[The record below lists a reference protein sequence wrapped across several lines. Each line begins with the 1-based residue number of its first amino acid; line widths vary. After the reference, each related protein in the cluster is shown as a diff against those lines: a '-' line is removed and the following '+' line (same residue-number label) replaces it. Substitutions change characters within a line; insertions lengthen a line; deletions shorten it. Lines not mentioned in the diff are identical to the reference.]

1 MKLFAYFALMLVLP
15 TAVIIS
21 RNGTVIEV
29 LPMLLSTA
37 GLAALLFSLVSLLK
51 KVNLSLAAL
60 TGILL
65 LLSALLTRFI
75 LGFLYDFSGRGFS
88 SDVFS
93 QLSLSALKIAALE
106 YDNQLMVMTL
116 LFTIISYFVVRL
128 LKRQPE
134 IHSGILLALLP
145 LSALLI
151 QLGAAA
157 SPEMLMAQAYQHYSL
172 GSSAD
177 QSLTRAAIREQST
190 QLLAPLRPST
200 PLPIERPD
208 LRASL
213 PKKPLNLLL
222 IYLESFNETFSNSEQ
237 YPGLTP
243 RIDAFKKRFYSFDH
257 IHSSSYVTIEGIANS
272 QCGTLMNMEYANSSL
287 VTRKGRLT
295 DLPCLGDILGKA
307 GYQQIYMGGAEL
319 VFAGKGAFLR
329 DHGYGDVKGWRYW
342 DDQGYKRFGDWGL
355 SDTTLF
361 NTALDTI
368 LEKRKQQQPFNL
380 TMLTLGTHVPGFV
393 YPECPAYPADKD
405 TVFLNAI
412 YCTDYLLGEFIDKLD
427 ANGVLED
434 TVVMMQGDHGVFIR
448 PDILKLFGD
457 KAADTR
463 LLTMLS
469 IPKSAQ
475 PAAEQLGLTR
485 EGSNVDTAASLLDLL
500 NIDYNTEFMF
510 GQSHFDPNF
519 KPLYYVTRRQDY
531 QNGVRYDN
539 DRYRCREEARD
550 GPLVLPLD
558 HCDKNRVMQAISSL
572 NLTYAAEEDS
582 QNRICELAVDTRID
596 EKSGQVQVKWGN
608 QNLSGQF
615 YRRGSKRNK
624 HHIDGIYGVL
634 LSENNVVRQALFF
647 EPDRE
652 EDMRDIA
659 EIFKAATAGDRM
671 LFMRHANMPDIQPNV
686 ARLWPNFLR
695 EASIV
700 YGEFDGKQFVPEFS
714 SDDPELVSHFTP
726 ASCATK

>member
-1 MKLFAYFALMLVLP
+1 MKLFVYFAVMLVLP

-21 RNGTVIEV
+21 RNGSVIEI

-51 KVNLSLAAL
+51 KINVPLAAL

-93 QLSLSALKIAALE
+93 QLSLSGLKIAALE
-106 YDNQLMVMTL
+106 YDSQLGVMAL
-116 LFTIISYFVVRL
+116 LFLIISYFVVRL
-128 LKRQPE
+128 LARQRE
-134 IHSGILLALLP
+134 MHSGMLLALLP
-145 LSALLI
+145 VSAMLI

-157 SPEMLMAQAYQHYSL
+157 SPEMLMAQAYQNYTR

-177 QSLTRAAIREQST
+177 QSLTRATVREQT
-190 QLLAPLRPST
+190 TRLLAPLRPSAT
-200 PLPIERPD
+200 LPVEKPD
-208 LRASL
+208 IRATL
-213 PKKPLNLLL
+213 PEKPLNLIL

-243 RIDAFKKRFYSFDH
+243 RIDALKKRFYSFDQ

-295 DLPCLGDILGKA
+295 DLPCLADILHVA
-307 GYQQIYMGGAEL
+307 GYQQVYMGGAEL
-319 VFAGKGAFLR
+319 AFAGKGAYFL
-329 DHGYGDVKGWRYW
+329 DHGYDDIKGWRYW
-342 DDQGYKRFGDWGL
+342 DDQGYQRFGDWGL

-361 NTALDTI
+361 NTAFETI
-368 LEKRKQQQPFNL
+368 LEKRKQQKPFNI
-380 TMLTLGTHVPGFV
+380 TMLTLGTHVPGFI
-393 YPECPAYPADKD
+393 YPECPSYPADKD
-405 TVFLNAI
+405 TVFINAI
-412 YCTDYLLGEFIDKLD
+412 YCTDYLLGEFIDKLEK
-427 ANGVLED
+427 NGVLED
-434 TVVMMQGDHGVFIR
+434 TVVMIQGDHGVFIR
-448 PDILKLFGD
+448 PDILALFGD

-463 LLTMLS
+463 LLTLLS
-469 IPKSAQ
+469 VPESAQ
-475 PAAEQLGLTR
+475 PAAEQLGLNR
-485 EGSNVDTAASLLDLL
+485 EGSNLNTAASLLDVL
-500 NIDYNTEFMF
+500 NINYNSNFLF
-510 GQSHFDPNF
+510 GQSHFDPKF

-539 DRYRCREEARD
+539 DRYRCREEARE

-558 HCDKNRVMQAISSL
+558 HCDKDRVMQAISSL
-572 NLTYAAEEDS
+572 NLSYAYEDAS
-582 QNRICELAVDTRID
+582 QNRVCELAIDTRID
-596 EKSGQVQVKWGN
+596 EKSGQLQIKWGN
-608 QNLSGQF
+608 QNLSEQF

-624 HHIDGIYGVL
+624 HHQEGIYGVL
-634 LSENNVVRQALFF
+634 LSENNMVRQALFF

-659 EIFKAATAGDRM
+659 ELFQSAKVGDRM
-671 LFMRHANMPDIQPNV
+671 MFVRRADMSDILPNI

-695 EASIV
+695 EATIV
-700 YGEFDGKQFVPEFS
+700 YGAFDGKQLVLEFS
-714 SDDPELVSHFTP
+714 SNDPDLVSHFTP
-726 ASCATK
+726 GNCVE